1 MNWRVIGYLLGSLC
15 LVSAGAML
23 PSLGIAAFGE
33 ETGEVRMRMAC
44 VFAGVIA
51 FSILLGLVLRHVTR
65 RHRKDRITPA
75 EGFAIAT
82 FGWILMAVLGGLPY
96 LFAANGVPGTPDG
109 TGTSPGQ
116 HLTMAEAC
124 FESMSGYTTTG
135 SSVFGTPL
143 EKGGYGLIESMP
155 NSLLFWRSMTHW
167 LGGMGIVVLVLAVLP
182 ALRAG
187 GYQLFQ
193 AEVPGPT
200 AERLKPRIRE
210 TAAILWG
217 VYVLLSAAQALL
229 LWVGGMPLFDSLCHT
244 FGTMATGGFSPK
256 DASIGHYARTG
267 HPHALYFEIVINVF
281 MFLAGCNFLLHY
293 SALHGRIRDYWRNA
307 EFRQYF
313 FFLAGGIL
321 LITFLN
327 RLETYATVGESLRQS
342 AFHVLSIT
350 TTTGFVTDD
359 FNLWPGACRLL
370 LLIFMFCGGCAGS
383 TGGGLKQVRIL
394 VVAKYIY
401 RELLRLLRPSLMNRV
416 RVGDGTL
423 RERTC
428 ASIMSLAILWVVVF
442 AAATMAVLFFADA
455 STPPDSQLVTSLSS
469 VAATLNN
476 IGPGLGG
483 VGATANYGW
492 CPAPAKI
499 ILLLCMLMGRLEI
512 YSVIVILVP
521 LVRGAGRA

>member
-1 MNWRVIGYLLGSLC
+1 VNWRVIGFVLGALC
-15 LVSAGAML
+15 LLSAAAML

-33 ETGEVRMRMAC
+33 ETGEVRSRMVR
-44 VFAGVIA
+44 VFTGVIG
-51 FSILLGLVLRHVTR
+51 FSVLLGLVLRRTTR
-65 RHRKDRITPA
+65 RHQKGRITPT
-75 EGFAIAT
+75 EGFAVAT
-82 FGWILMAVLGGLPY
+82 FGWILMATLGGLPY
-96 LFAANGVPGTPDG
+96 VLARNGVPGEPDG
-109 TGTSPGQ
+109 IGTSPGR

-143 EKGGYGLIESMP
+143 EDGGYGRIESMP
-155 NSLLFWRSMTHW
+155 KSLLFWRSMTHW
-167 LGGMGIVVLVLAVLP
+167 LGGMGIVLLVLAVLP

-217 VYVLLSAAQALL
+217 VYVLLSVAETLL
-229 LWVGGMPLFDSLCHT
+229 LWVGGMPLFEGICHT

-267 HPHALYFEIVINVF
+267 HPHALYFEVVINVF

-293 SALHGRIRDYWRNA
+293 SALHGRVRDYWRNA

-327 RLETYATVGESLRQS
+327 RLGTYATVGESFRKS

-350 TTTGFVTDD
+350 TTTGYVTDD
-359 FNLWPGACRLL
+359 FNLWPGVCRIL

-383 TGGGLKQVRIL
+383 TGGGLKQMRVL

-401 RELLRLLRPSLMNRV
+401 RELLKLLRPSLISRI
-416 RVGDGTL
+416 RVGDATL
-423 RERTC
+423 EERTC
-428 ASIMSLAILWVVVF
+428 ASVMGLAMLWVVVF
-442 AAATMAVLFFADA
+442 AAATMAVLFFAGGV
-455 STPPDSQLVTSLSS
+455 TPPDSQFVTSLSS

-476 IGPGLGG
+476 IGPGLGD

-492 CPAPAKI
+492 YPAPAKI

-512 YSVIVILVP
+512 YSVIVLLVAS
-521 LVRGAGRA
+521 VRPARRA